1 VSERPKYDFE
11 SLEVYKKARVFRKNV
26 YRLIQKLPAT
36 ERHALD
42 PQMRR
47 AAISITNNIAEGH
60 GRFHYQEN
68 IQFMRHARG
77 SLEEVL
83 DDINICLD
91 EEYAK
96 PEALEQLKNQG
107 YELLRLIN
115 GYVSYLRKQ
124 KGKSEGE

>member
-1 VSERPKYDFE
+1 MSERPKYDFE

-26 YRLIQKLPAT
+26 YRLIRKLPT
-36 ERHALD
+36 EERHALD

-60 GRFHYQEN
+60 GRYHYQEN

-83 DDINICLD
+83 DDINICTD
-91 EEYAK
+91 EDYAK
-96 PEALEQLKNQG
+96 PESLEKLRDQG
-107 YELLRLIN
+107 YELLYAIN
-115 GYVSYLRKQ
+115 RYVSYLRKQ
-124 KGKSEGE
+124 KGKFEGE

>member
-1 VSERPKYDFE
+1 MSERTKYDFE

-26 YRLIQKLPAT
+26 YRLIQKLPTT

-47 AAISITNNIAEGH
+47 AALSITNNIAEGH

-68 IQFMRHARG
+68 IQYLRQARG

-83 DDINICLD
+83 DDINVCLD
-91 EEYAK
+91 ENYAK
-96 PEALEQLKNQG
+96 PESLEQLKDQG
-107 YELLRLIN
+107 YELLKAIN
-115 GYVSYLRKQ
+115 SYVSYLRKQ
-124 KGKSEGE
+124 KARSSDE